1 MCTGLVLMG
10 DAVEE
15 WVGGAGLFSV
25 AGARNGGGEE
35 TVCVC
40 VVCLYM
46 CVYISLYLVCGGM
59 LFPVA

>member
-1 MCTGLVLMG
+1 MG